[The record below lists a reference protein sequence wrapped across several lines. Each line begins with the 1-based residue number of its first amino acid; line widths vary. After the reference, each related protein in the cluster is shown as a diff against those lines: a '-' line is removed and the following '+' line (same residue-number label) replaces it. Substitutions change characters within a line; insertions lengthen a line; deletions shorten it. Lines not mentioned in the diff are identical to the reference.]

1 MKTTNE
7 VKKTKGYLAGDF
19 LAFQKNKNKQINNQ
33 EYEIMIMILYNI
45 LPDIKE
51 ST

>member
-7 VKKTKGYLAGDF
+7 EKDKKGYLAGDLSF
-19 LAFQKNKNKQINNQ
+19 FKKIKINKSIIKN
-33 EYEIMIMILYNI
+33 MIMILYNI